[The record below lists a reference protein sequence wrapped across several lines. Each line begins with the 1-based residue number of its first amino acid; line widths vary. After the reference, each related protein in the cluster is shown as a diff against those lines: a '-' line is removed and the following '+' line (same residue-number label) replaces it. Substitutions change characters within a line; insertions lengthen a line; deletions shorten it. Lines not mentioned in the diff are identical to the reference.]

1 MKIGV
6 TSTGENLDSEI
17 DQRFGRC
24 KYFIIVET
32 ESMEFETISNEN
44 AMTAGG
50 AGIQAAQTIAKK
62 GVQAVITGN
71 VGPNAFQTLSA
82 AGIRVYTNV
91 IGSVREAIDKCKN
104 GALEETKGPN
114 VASHSGARGLNP

>member
-6 TSTGENLDSEI
+6 TSTGENLDAEI

-104 GALEETKGPN
+104 GELKETEGPN
-114 VASHSGARGLNP
+114 VASHSGARRLNP